1 MALFGFRSADAA
13 GEINLTVMVHRGS
26 GNFEV
31 CDKGVAVARGRV
43 AFLEK
48 DEERTT
54 PTPTLVADQP
64 EAAASGDESIELPLN
79 AVDIYK
85 ELRLRGYQYGGL
97 FQGISRASLDGK
109 AILSLSN
116 E

>member
-1 MALFGFRSADAA
+1 
-13 GEINLTVMVHRGS
+13 MVHRGS

-54 PTPTLVADQP
+54 PTLLVADQQ

-79 AVDIYK
+79 SVDIYK

-109 AILSLSN
+109 AVLVLSN